1 MVIQATEI
9 KKGML
14 LDVEDHPWVVVDVQQ
29 QTPSARGASLIVKI
43 RLKSLQTGQVL
54 DRSLRGTD
62 RVKEADFEAREAQ
75 LTFKDSSGWH
85 FMDLETYEEILL
97 PEEMVGEDGFYL
109 VDGMEGLKVRFYQG
123 RAIGLELPHVVE
135 LEIVETDP
143 ALKGATA
150 AAQTKPARL
159 ETGLVI
165 QVRPYLSSGQR
176 VRVDTRT
183 GKYVERVK

>member
-1 MVIQATEI
+1 VIQATDI

-14 LDVEDHPWVVVDVQQ
+14 LDVDGQPWVVVDTQQ
-29 QTPSARGASLIVKI
+29 QTPSARGASLIVKV
-43 RLKSLQTGQVL
+43 RLKSLRTGQVM

-62 RVKEADFEAREAQ
+62 RVKEADFEVREVQ
-75 LTFKDSSGWH
+75 LTYKDASGWH

-97 PEEMVGEDGFYL
+97 GEDFVGEDAYYL
-109 VDGMEGLKVRFYQG
+109 VDGLEGLKVRFYQG
-123 RAIGLELPHVVE
+123 NPIGLELPNVVE
-135 LEIVETDP
+135 LEVVETDP

-150 AAQTKPARL
+150 AAQTKPATL

-165 QVRPYLSSGQR
+165 QVPPYLSSGQR

-183 GKYVERVK
+183 GKFVERVK

>member
-14 LDVEDHPWVVVDVQQ
+14 LDLEDQPWVVVDVQQ
-29 QTPSARGASLIVKI
+29 QTPSARGASLIVKV
-43 RLKSLQTGQVL
+43 RLKSLKTGQVL
-54 DRSLRGTD
+54 DRSLRGTE
-62 RVKEADFEAREAQ
+62 RVKEADFELRDAQ
-75 LTFKDSSGWH
+75 FTFKDSSGWH
-85 FMDLETYEEILL
+85 FMDLENYEEILL
-97 PEEMVGEDGFYL
+97 GEDLIGEGGDYL
-109 VDGMEGLKVRFYQG
+109 VDGLEGLKVRFYQG
-123 RAIGLELPHVVE
+123 APIGLELPNVVE

-150 AAQTKPARL
+150 AAQTKPATL

-165 QVRPYLSSGQR
+165 QVPPYLASGQR